1 MEMEWPA
8 FVALEFELSVSKQ
21 KARSTV
27 SDGVRVRVNDNAAV
41 CVCVCVCVMSSA
53 AGATASNT
61 LQVWPH
67 IRKILEVMPRCRWQH
82 SGLLAVRIVLYTQL
96 TLFCE
101 LQMWGTSIEEYR
113 LTFRALR

>member
-1 MEMEWPA
+1 MVEMEWPA

-27 SDGVRVRVNDNAAV
+27 SGGVRVRVNDNVAA

-53 AGATASNT
+53 AAETASNA

-82 SGLLAVRIVLYTQL
+82 S
-96 TLFCE
+96 TLV
-101 LQMWGTSIEEYR
+101 GART
-113 LTFRALR
+113 